1 MNTRKYFLLILLMA
15 MFLMAGCANKFT
27 DNAYK
32 TLAVSKETYD
42 STLSI
47 AGDMYRQG
55 HIQEEQKEK
64 AIEYGTGYMVVHNEA
79 VAALLEYE
87 LHESE
92 DAKQKYIDT
101 ISDVLSR
108 LSFLIDYVKNLRG
121 GE

>member
-1 MNTRKYFLLILLMA
+1 MNVKMYQFLFLLMA
-15 MFLMAGCANKFT
+15 MFLVAGCANKFT
-27 DNAYK
+27 ENAYK
-32 TLAVSKETYD
+32 TLNVSKETYD
-42 STLSI
+42 STLNI
-47 AGDMYRQG
+47 AGDLYRQG
-55 HIQEEQKEK
+55 HVTEEQKDQ
-64 AIEYGTGYMVVHNEA
+64 AIYYGSGYMTVHNEA

-121 GE
+121 E